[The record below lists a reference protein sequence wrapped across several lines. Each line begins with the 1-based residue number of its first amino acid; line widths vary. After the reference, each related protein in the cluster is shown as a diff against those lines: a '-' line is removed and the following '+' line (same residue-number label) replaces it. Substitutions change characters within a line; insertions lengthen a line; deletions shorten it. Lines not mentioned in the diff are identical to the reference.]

1 MHEQSGIDSSINKDN
16 LGGYKMTVLETEN
29 LSKIYG
35 KGDIKIT
42 ALKNINLSINKG
54 EFVAIIGP
62 SGSGKSTL
70 LHLLGGL
77 ERATGGIIKV
87 KGTDIS
93 KLSDKELAEYRRKE
107 VGFIF
112 QQYNLIPIL
121 NVRENI
127 ELPLMVGNE
136 EVDEDYIENIIKI
149 LGLSERENHLP
160 NQLSGG
166 QQQRVAI
173 GRALAAKPSIILADE
188 PTGNLDTRTTE
199 EVMELLEMSSKE
211 FNQTLIVIT
220 HNTSIAKKAE
230 RVISIVDGE
239 IQ

>member
-1 MHEQSGIDSSINKDN
+1 MPILKTVN
-16 LGGYKMTVLETEN
+16 LN
-29 LSKIYG
+29 KIYG
-35 KGDIKIT
+35 EDENRVY
-42 ALKNINLSINKG
+42 ALKDINMRVDKG

-77 ERATGGIIKV
+77 DRPTEGTV
-87 KGTDIS
+87 KINGDDIYKFS
-93 KLSDKELAEYRRKE
+93 EDMLAKYRRTNI
-107 VGFIF
+107 GFVF
-112 QQYNLIPIL
+112 QQYNLISVL
-121 NVRENI
+121 DARENI
-127 ELPLMVGNE
+127 ELPIRLDKKIPDKE
-136 EVDEDYIENIIKI
+136 YIDKLINF
-149 LGLSERENHLP
+149 LGLTERQEHFP

-188 PTGNLDTRTTE
+188 PTGNLDTKTTE
-199 EVMELLEMSSKE
+199 EVMKLLEMSSRE